1 MAASAC
7 RPSTSKIVINK
18 YVRSALQCNVV
29 LDRLE
34 QSSIDQIMRNS
45 TGNDDDDD
53 ECTSISV
60 RIVSL
65 RKYDSFIYPIHLY
78 HSRHHR
84 QQCAKH
90 LLINVVL

>member
-18 YVRSALQCNVV
+18 YVQSALQCNVV

-34 QSSIDQIMRNS
+34 QSSIDEIMRNS
-45 TGNDDDDD
+45 TANDDDNN
-53 ECTSISV
+53 ECTSRSV
-60 RIVSL
+60 RIFCL
-65 RKYDSFIYPIHLY
+65 RKFHSFIYAVHLY

-84 QQCAKH
+84 QHCVK
-90 LLINVVL
+90 LLPIVVVL